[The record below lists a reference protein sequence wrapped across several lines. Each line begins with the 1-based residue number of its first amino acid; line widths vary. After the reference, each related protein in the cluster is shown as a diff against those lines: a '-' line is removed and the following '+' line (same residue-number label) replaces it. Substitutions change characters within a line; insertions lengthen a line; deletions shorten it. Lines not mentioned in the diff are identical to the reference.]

1 METNRVGLPFCFFR
15 FTGAIVVL
23 ILHKAKAMSSVAG
36 KLPRPA
42 IVIDLHCGTSPD
54 RVDTLFFHDGVG
66 KLEWFGF
73 RLDIEPYV
81 FTMDIGLLLQREAH
95 HHPVTCTAKS
105 LCSVTGISF
114 NHSHFF
120 CSILKRLDS
129 SIYWNWDV
137 ETRRGN
143 CTNVTIHT

>member
-1 METNRVGLPFCFFR
+1 MAVFIRV
-15 FTGAIVVL
+15 V
-23 ILHKAKAMSSVAG
+23 
-36 KLPRPA
+36 KLPA
-42 IVIDLHCGTSPD
+42 ATFSYIG
-54 RVDTLFFHDGVG
+54 RVDTLFLHDGVG

-120 CSILKRLDS
+120 
-129 SIYWNWDV
+129 Y
-137 ETRRGN
+137 
-143 CTNVTIHT
+143 